1 MDNGYIILGIIAL
14 LFLSMYGFAYLSVV
28 QEKIKQKKNLK
39 IQQEQEELK
48 KQRLIANQKIRD
60 EKLRKFNQ
68 RKEEIQH
75 ELMLLEK
82 MKLKQSQKVS

>member
-39 IQQEQEELK
+39 IQQEKDALK

-60 EKLRKFNQ
+60 EKLRKFNK

>member
-14 LFLSMYGFAYLSVV
+14 LFLSMYGFAYFSVSI
-28 QEKIKQKKNLK
+28 EKIRQKRAQK
-39 IQQEQEELK
+39 IQLERNEIK
-48 KQRLIANQKIRD
+48 KQQRIKNQQIRD

-68 RKEEIQH
+68 RKEEIQN

-82 MKLKQSQKVS
+82 IKLKQSQKVS